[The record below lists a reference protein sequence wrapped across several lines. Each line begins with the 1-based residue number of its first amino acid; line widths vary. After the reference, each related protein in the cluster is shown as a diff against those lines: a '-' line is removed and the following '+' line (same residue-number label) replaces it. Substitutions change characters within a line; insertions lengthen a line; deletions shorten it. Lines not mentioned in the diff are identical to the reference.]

1 MLDRVDR
8 MLIAVRSRNLA
19 AATFAS
25 MLGAQPD
32 RDSRSAC
39 LNAHRLVMRVGESE
53 LELCEPAG
61 PGPVQEFLD
70 RWGEGL
76 LAAGYASSRFDA
88 LAAHLDELGVPLA
101 REDGRLHLPGTS
113 TYGFP
118 MVISPLV
125 ERPRIGPVSFFYE
138 ATNTLE
144 GWDADLGGT
153 ELLKPLQQIFN
164 AGQGTLARQVML
176 LTDGY
181 IANGSEPWLI
191 PAIEDLPD
199 LQVVRTERSL
209 VAGPVSLD
217 VLRARLADVELG
229 QDQVAAVLGRWVPA
243 VVIVSATAEQSGRLL
258 GAAVAPSLSAGPGQA
273 VSDGQLAATTHGDRA
288 PASPALADRVILDPV
303 GLAQLTAAGR
313 RVVLTHELTHVAVRA
328 STLHDVPLWL
338 SEGFA
343 EWVAFRAER
352 LDPRVVAARLL
363 DRVRRSGAPTS
374 LPSPADFAGATG
386 DPATAYQASW
396 LAAARIAADA
406 GESGLVRIV
415 HLMGG
420 VVGEVPSSAPPVALD
435 RALRIVLVSP
445 TAARVRAT
453 PVVQTA
459 ITY

>member
-1 MLDRVDR
+1 M
-8 MLIAVRSRNLA
+8 A
-19 AATFAS
+19 A
-25 MLGAQPD
+25 
-32 RDSRSAC
+32 
-39 LNAHRLVMRVGESE
+39 LNE
-53 LELCEPAG
+53 
-61 PGPVQEFLD
+61 
-70 RWGEGL
+70 L
-76 LAAGYASSRFDA
+76 LATRVSA
-88 LAAHLDELGVPLA
+88 LAAHDAAAWTATIADPAGTAGVAELAAYQGLVALGVRDLVVG
-101 REDGRLHLPGTS
+101 DGHPGPGHAGGTS
-113 TYGFP
+113 GSASVGVSDSWTGSVRLGYTIPGFD
-118 MVISPLV
+118 
-125 ERPRIGPVSFFYE
+125 RGTRWVSR
-138 ATNTLE
+138 TV
-144 GWDADLGGT
+144 
-153 ELLKPLQQIFN
+153 
-164 AGQGTLARQVML
+164 TLARA
-176 LTDGY
+176 DGRWR
-181 IANGSEPWLI
+181 IQSWRGPADRWEPF
-191 PAIEDLPD
+191 DLPD

-363 DRVRRSGAPTS
+363 DRVRHSGAPTS

-386 DPATAYQASW
+386 DPVTAYQASW

-435 RALRIVLVSP
+435 RALRIVLGSGENQLV
-445 TAARVRAT
+445 ADWRGDLNRLAGAG
-453 PVVQTA
+453 
-459 ITY
+459 